1 MRRVDSLPV
10 LWGLG
15 WQAEL
20 LVELLSELLEF
31 GETLAEVVVLEVA
44 ASFRVLVLAIWILV
58 EVDTLEIIEIK
69 VVDIGIRVPVNV
81 AALIVR

>member
-1 MRRVDSLPV
+1 M
-10 LWGLG
+10 
-15 WQAEL
+15 
-20 LVELLSELLEF
+20 
-31 GETLAEVVVLEVA
+31 A
-44 ASFRVLVLAIWILV
+44 AGFRVLVLAIWVLV